1 MIIIFV
7 SDCLCI
13 DNGNFTYFVK
23 MCTFVKN
30 KAMELSLDLSKRYS
44 YADYLTWIDDRR
56 RELINGFVKMMSPA
70 PTRKHQEISGD
81 LYGRL
86 WNYLQDR
93 PCKVFHA
100 PFDVRLPQHHE
111 TDNHEIFT
119 VVQPDICIICDQS
132 KLDER
137 GCIGAPDLII
147 EIVSPASAQI
157 DTKDKFQIYQDSGV
171 REYWIV
177 FPEEKVIQI
186 FLLTDGK
193 YELRGMYAGDSKAPV
208 AIFNDVL
215 TIDLPQVFKD

>member
-1 MIIIFV
+1 
-7 SDCLCI
+7 
-13 DNGNFTYFVK
+13 
-23 MCTFVKN
+23 
-30 KAMELSLDLSKRYS
+30 MELSLDLNKRYS

-56 RELINGFVKMMSPA
+56 RELIDGFVKLMSPA
-70 PTRKHQEISGD
+70 PTRKHQEISKEILLDFG
-81 LYGRL
+81 
-86 WNYLQDR
+86 NYLR
-93 PCKVFHA
+93 NKPCKVFHA

-119 VVQPDICIICDQS
+119 VVQPDICVICDQS

-147 EIVSPASAQI
+147 EIVSPASAQV
-157 DTKDKFQIYQDSGV
+157 DTKDKFEIYQQSGV

-186 FLLTDGK
+186 FLLNNGK

-208 AIFNDVL
+208 AIFGDGFA
-215 TIDLPQVFKD
+215 IELPQVFKD